1 MEILAFIAELCQF
14 CKHNTANKD
23 LLRSKSISQ
32 RGIVSEDLSKLI
44 NYIESLEDCVD
55 TIVPADLRFNQVSV
69 GV

>member
-14 CKHNTANKD
+14 CEHNTANKD

-44 NYIESLEDCVD
+44 DYIESLEDCVD
-55 TIVPADLRFNQVSV
+55 AIVPADLRFNQVSV